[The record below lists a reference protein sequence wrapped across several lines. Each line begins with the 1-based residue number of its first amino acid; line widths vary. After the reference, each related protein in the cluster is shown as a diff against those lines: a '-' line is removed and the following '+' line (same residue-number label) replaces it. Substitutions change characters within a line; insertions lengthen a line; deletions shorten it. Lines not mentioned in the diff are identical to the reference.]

1 MGILKGAL
9 SARRYVVRGEV
20 PEAFR
25 ATFPE
30 ALNQNAFHE
39 PFSKVSKEEVFGWV
53 QHKNLLDTDFS
64 NLDDWLYNQYA
75 LFSLRAD
82 KKSLPAK
89 LFKATVDKELREW
102 CVEHGRER
110 PPRNVKEEVKE
121 RIEHEW
127 LQRALPRVAVV
138 ELVWNIPE
146 GWVLFHSH
154 SESANDRFRK
164 LFHRTFG
171 LELHPLNPLDLL
183 GDPELARAL
192 ERTGGSDLRG
202 ET

>member
-1 MGILKGAL
+1 MGIFKGAL
-9 SARRYVVRGEV
+9 TVRRYRVEGEI
-20 PEAFR
+20 PEDFR
-25 ATFPE
+25 DRYPDLLNEHAYREPMSWDIGKE
-30 ALNQNAFHE
+30 AA
-39 PFSKVSKEEVFGWV
+39 GWCLV
-53 QHKNLLDTDFS
+53 HNLLDTDFS

-75 LFSLRAD
+75 LFALRAD
-82 KKSLPAK
+82 KKALPAK

-183 GDPELARAL
+183 GDPELAKAL